1 MTMLSVG
8 EYFGRGRN
16 RRRILEVVRLSNGWI
31 LLKTEDSK
39 SKRDFKVRTVYQLEP
54 RIRSYTPK
62 HAHFS
67 IDFYGKLCADKEK
80 AMQVLKA
87 IVEVW
92 QGANIATVVERFR
105 HAVEG
110 LPGYDLEYILYAL
123 AWIFQQEDVNF
134 AGRPESRQRELD
146 ETLSLLSIKVP
157 KYRLGSQLAVALLCN
172 IANGTHPVDALLRA
186 NLDILP
192 IKRGK
197 REGVNMLWNCVV
209 AHAGGGI

>member
-1 MTMLSVG
+1 MTELSVG

-16 RRRILEVVRLSNGWI
+16 KRRILDVVKLSNGWI

-39 SKRDFKVRTVYQLEP
+39 SKNDFKVRTIYQLKP

-62 HAHFS
+62 HAHFA
-67 IDFYGKLCADKEK
+67 IDFYGKFCADRTK

-92 QGANIATVVERFR
+92 QGAKIMDVVQRYR

-123 AWIFQQEDVNF
+123 AWIFEQEDVNF
-134 AGRPESRQRELD
+134 TGRPKDRQRDLD
-146 ETLSLLSIKVP
+146 EALSALGFKAP
-157 KYRLGSQLAVALLCN
+157 KNRLGSQLAVALFCN
-172 IANGTHPVDALLRA
+172 IANGIHPVDALLKA

-192 IKRGK
+192 VKKGRG
-197 REGVNMLWNCVV
+197 
-209 AHAGGGI
+209 AA

>member
-1 MTMLSVG
+1 MTELSTG

-16 RRRILEVVRLSNGWI
+16 RRRILEVIRLSNGWI
-31 LLKTEDSK
+31 LLKTENSK
-39 SKRDFKVRTVYQLEP
+39 SKHDFKVRTVYQLRP

-62 HAHFS
+62 HAHFA
-67 IDFYGKLCADKEK
+67 IDFYGKLCADKAK

-92 QGANIATVVERFR
+92 QGADIATVVERFR
-105 HAVEG
+105 HAVKD

-123 AWIFQQEDVNF
+123 AWIFRQEDVNF

-146 ETLSLLSIKVP
+146 ETLNRLGFKVP
-157 KYRLGSQLAVALLCN
+157 KDRLGSQLALALLCN
-172 IANGTHPVDALLRA
+172 IANGMHPVDALLRA
-186 NLDILP
+186 NLDVLP

-197 REGVNMLWNCVV
+197 GKV
-209 AHAGGGI
+209 